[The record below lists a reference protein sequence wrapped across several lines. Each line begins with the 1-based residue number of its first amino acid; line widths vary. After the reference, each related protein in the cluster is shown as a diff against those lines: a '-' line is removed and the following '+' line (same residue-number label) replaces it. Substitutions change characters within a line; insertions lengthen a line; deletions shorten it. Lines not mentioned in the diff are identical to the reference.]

1 MRPSVSTA
9 QPLPFTPHSG
19 LRSAAG
25 LWRAGGWLSM
35 GAPPGRG
42 RGWALELNTPSSQ
55 GLGMRDSEG
64 SSFLGPGGPWQSSH
78 QRRDSRLL
86 ISCLRP
92 CKGATCPSTTRPL
105 RIAVHWGG
113 GRGERWTC
121 DSRYRPPPSMVLA
134 EKGSGR
140 ERSAAWGGVQPT
152 VAPRP
157 GHLPTNLLGLAGP
170 WLPHPKG
177 PLTNLCPRSAF

>member
-121 DSRYRPPPSMVLA
+121 DSRYRPPPPPPAWSWLRRDLG
-134 EKGSGR
+134 EKG
-140 ERSAAWGGVQPT
+140 V
-152 VAPRP
+152 
-157 GHLPTNLLGLAGP
+157 LLGVACSP
-170 WLPHPKG
+170 QWPHGQGTCLQTSWGWRDPGFPIQKV
-177 PLTNLCPRSAF
+177 P